1 VCSSDLKINGEGR
14 TLDAATISDL
24 LRLEGVDADA
34 RFVAVAL
41 NGAVV
46 PRRDWSAA
54 RIAAGD
60 DVEIVKP
67 VSGG

>member
-1 VCSSDLKINGEGR
+1 MSVQIKLNGKGR
-14 TLDAATISDL
+14 TLDAVTIVDL

-41 NGAVV
+41 NGVVV
-46 PRRDWSAA
+46 PRRQWPAA

-60 DVEIVKP
+60 DIEIVKP

>member
-1 VCSSDLKINGEGR
+1 MSVQIKLNGKGR
-14 TLDAATISDL
+14 TLDAVTIGDL

-46 PRRDWSAA
+46 PRRQWPAA
-54 RIAAGD
+54 RIAAGRS
-60 DVEIVKP
+60 
-67 VSGG
+67 VSSIFI

>member
-1 VCSSDLKINGEGR
+1 MSVQIRLNGKGC
-14 TLDAATISDL
+14 TLDAVTIGDL

-46 PRRDWSAA
+46 PRRQWPAA

>member
-1 VCSSDLKINGEGR
+1 MSVQIKLNGKGR
-14 TLDAATISDL
+14 TLDAVTIGDL
-24 LRLEGVDADA
+24 LRLEGVAADA

-46 PRRDWSAA
+46 PRRQWPAA
-54 RIAAGD
+54 RIATGD
-60 DVEIVKP
+60 DFEIVKP

>member
-1 VCSSDLKINGEGR
+1 MSMQIKINGEGR
-14 TLDAATISDL
+14 TLDAATIAEL

-34 RFVAVAL
+34 RFVAVAV

-46 PRRDWSAA
+46 PRREWPGAL
-54 RIAAGD
+54 IAAGD

>member
-1 VCSSDLKINGEGR
+1 MSVQIRLNGKGR
-14 TLDAATISDL
+14 TLDAVTIGDL

-46 PRRDWSAA
+46 PRRQWPAA

-60 DVEIVKP
+60 DIEIVKP

>member
-1 VCSSDLKINGEGR
+1 MSVHVKINGKGR
-14 TLDAATISDL
+14 TLDAVTIADL
-24 LRLEGVDADA
+24 LCLEGVDAQA
-34 RFVAVAL
+34 RFVAVAV

-46 PRRDWSAA
+46 PRHEWSMA

>member
-1 VCSSDLKINGEGR
+1 MSVDIKINGEGR
-14 TLDAATISDL
+14 TLDAATIAEL

-34 RFVAVAL
+34 RFVAVAV

-46 PRRDWSAA
+46 PRQQWPAA
-54 RIAAGD
+54 RIATGD

>member
-1 VCSSDLKINGEGR
+1 MSVQIRLNGKGR
-14 TLDAATISDL
+14 TLAAVTIGDL

-46 PRRDWSAA
+46 PRRQWPAA

>member
-1 VCSSDLKINGEGR
+1 MSVQFKINGEGR
-14 TLDAATISDL
+14 TLDAVTIADL

-34 RFVAVAL
+34 RFVAVAV

-46 PRRDWSAA
+46 PRREWPAA

-60 DVEIVKP
+60 NVEIVKP